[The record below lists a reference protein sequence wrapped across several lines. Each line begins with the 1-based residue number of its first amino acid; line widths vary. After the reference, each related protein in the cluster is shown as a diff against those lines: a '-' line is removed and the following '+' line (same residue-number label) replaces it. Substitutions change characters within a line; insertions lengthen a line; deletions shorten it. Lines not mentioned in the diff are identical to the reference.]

1 MAKLICELKG
11 VRGRSMKLYD
21 TKCVIATQVTVGSV
35 ITGNATDGEKT
46 IFLSDVTGVQF
57 KPSGL
62 AIGYLQLETPAM
74 QMNHGNDNFFG
85 ENTFTYEN
93 EKNGITNELM
103 EAVYNFLVDRLEEI
117 KYGVPVIQ
125 EIPDFEA
132 MKVYNEYNGAAE
144 FRESDGLQEEVPAGE
159 KCQLCGEYVDH
170 LTYCKVKDDYGTRF
184 RYICDA
190 CIVKYK
196 AKPQK

>member
-1 MAKLICELKG
+1 MAKLICQLEG
-11 VRGRSMKLYD
+11 VRGRSLKLYD
-21 TKCVIATQVTVGSV
+21 TKCVIATQVTMGSL

-57 KPSGL
+57 KRSGL
-62 AIGYLQLETPAM
+62 AIGYLQLETPSM
-74 QMNHGNDNFFG
+74 QMNHSNDNFFG

-103 EAVYNFLVDRLEEI
+103 EAVYTFLVDRLEEI
-117 KYGVPVIQ
+117 KYGVPVIK

-132 MKVYNEYNGAAE
+132 MKVPDQYVGVAE
-144 FRESDGLQEEVPAGE
+144 FRESDGLQEEVPVGE
-159 KCQLCGEYVDH
+159 KCQICGEYVDH

-184 RYICDA
+184 RSICDA

-196 AKPQK
+196 AKPQR